1 MWDPEIIAMKQRA
14 LMSQVYGM
22 YKKIIQ
28 YYKTFY
34 SKIKDPAFGLIY

>member
-22 YKKIIQ
+22 YKNMFQ
-28 YYKTFY
+28 YNKTGY
-34 SKIKDPAFGLIY
+34 RKIKVPASELIS